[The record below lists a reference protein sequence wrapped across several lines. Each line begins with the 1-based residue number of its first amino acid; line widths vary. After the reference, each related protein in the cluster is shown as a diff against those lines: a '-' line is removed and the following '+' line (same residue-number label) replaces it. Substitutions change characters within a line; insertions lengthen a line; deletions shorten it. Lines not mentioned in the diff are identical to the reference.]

1 MGFVDRYP
9 VFTLTVL
16 AGALY
21 GLGRLAAPRFGVDL
35 AVVFLVLAG
44 VVALAWQLSQRR

>member
-16 AGALY
+16 VGALY
-21 GLGRLAAPRFGVDL
+21 ALGRLAALRLGVDPVVVL
-35 AVVFLVLAG
+35 GVVVAVVAVAWSLA
-44 VVALAWQLSQRR
+44 RID

>member
-9 VFTLTVL
+9 VFTLTVS

-21 GLGRLAAPRFGVDL
+21 ALGRLAAPQFGLDPTV
-35 AVVFLVLAG
+35 AFLVVVG
-44 VVALAWQLSQRR
+44 VVALAWQLSQSR